1 MANGATRAEV
11 RYDHWNAILDFHC
24 TRHGTTFGTDG
35 AKGGVGET
43 KPSLDDRDF
52 GYSLRGRG
60 RRRASSRFFARRSS
74 AIGRCAEGAADHRE
88 QMESGETGVHG
99 ILAVERR
106 RWFSKLKLKPMDSIP
121 SSLKAVNLC

>member
-52 GYSLRGRG
+52 GYRLRGRG
-60 RRRASSRFFARRSS
+60 RRPPAHSSRFFEGRSS
-74 AIGRCAEGAADHRE
+74 AMRRCAEGTPYNRE
-88 QMESGETGVHG
+88 QMASGEAGAHG
-99 ILAVERR
+99 IAVVDR
-106 RWFSKLKLKPMDSIP
+106 
-121 SSLKAVNLC
+121 